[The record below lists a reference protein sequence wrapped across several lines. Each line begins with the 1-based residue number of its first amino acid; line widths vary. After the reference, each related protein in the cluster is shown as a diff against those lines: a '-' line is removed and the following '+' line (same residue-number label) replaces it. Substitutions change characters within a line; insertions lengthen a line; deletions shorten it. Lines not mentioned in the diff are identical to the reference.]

1 MKYYIFIF
9 FVFFVFLEK
18 TLAED
23 NKVKFLYQQDATIT
37 KYSKDKATQLLDY
50 FNSLYPKNKLKLYE
64 KYSKEDW
71 ETILSL
77 QYEGAL
83 KAKHNK
89 VAVQL
94 SRALSIIYHRHTKF
108 DLAIPYLNYTIK
120 NVKFLEESQLNNMLE
135 RLEFSYSFIGDYKNA
150 ILIRK
155 KRITEGFSNSFWQL
169 YAAFNM
175 YNEAINEFK
184 SFETFPVDNDFK
196 KIKYYNN
203 LGKLFLKNNQVDSAR
218 SQFVKMENQAEFI
231 IRENNYKGK
240 SKYTEFVKE
249 YFKYLAVSQQGEC
262 LLVENK
268 HKEALHQLQKVI
280 PYCDLINEEDQKLYK
295 WLSIAKC
302 YNALNQ
308 PDKALSYLKKLKIIL
323 NDKRILG
330 LEIDWLYQYAKAN
343 RLKGELDLYNS
354 YMNNYFVLK
363 DSITFQNQKNSAL
376 LLLAKYDVSQKTE
389 RLLSEQEKTSY
400 LEKDATNQK
409 RILTL
414 VTTGLVALLVIVFLI
429 YKNYSQQ
436 KKAKEKLEKTNQKL
450 KKYAENEAA
459 SSAKS
464 EFLLQEM
471 HHRIKNNLQMISSL
485 LSLQKNTLTN
495 LDSQEVLNDSK
506 TRIKTMSLVHEQLYE
521 IDNTSNTILMQSYLT
536 NITKNILASY
546 SFCSTFN
553 VEIKAPFSLAIGNA
567 MNIGLIVNEALTNT
581 IKHNT
586 AQKIQFTIS
595 LTLDKELYSLTI
607 NDNGKG
613 FVEQKKKGFGLQLIS
628 ILTTQL
634 KGSLTT
640 TSALNGGVC
649 HKITI
654 PKNNIS

>member
-1 MKYYIFIF
+1 MKYYF
-9 FVFFVFLEK
+9 FVFFVFSLFSEK

-23 NKVKFLYQQDATIT
+23 NKIKKLYQQDSAIT
-37 KYSKDKATQLLDY
+37 NYSKDKATKLLDY
-50 FNSLYPKNKLKLYE
+50 FNYLYPKNKLELYE
-64 KYSKEDW
+64 KYKKKDW

-77 QYEGAL
+77 QYQGAL
-83 KAKHNK
+83 KAAHKK

-108 DLAIPYLNYTIK
+108 DLAIPYLKYTIE
-120 NVKFLEESQLNNMLE
+120 NVAFLEVNQLNNMLE

-155 KRITEGFSNSFWQL
+155 KRITEGFSNNFWQL
-169 YAAFNM
+169 YADFNM
-175 YNEAINEFK
+175 YTEAINEFK
-184 SFETFPVDNDFK
+184 SFETFPLDNDFK
-196 KIKYYNN
+196 KIKYYNK
-203 LGKLFLKNNQVDSAR
+203 LGELFLKNNQIDSAR

-231 IRENNYKGK
+231 IREDNYKGK
-240 SKYTEFVKE
+240 SEYTEFVKE
-249 YFKYLAVSQQGEC
+249 YFKYLAISQLGEC
-262 LLVENK
+262 LLAENK
-268 HKEALHQLQKVI
+268 HKEALIELQKVL
-280 PYCDLINEEDQKLYK
+280 PYCDLINEEDQKLHK
-295 WLSIAKC
+295 WMSIAKC
-302 YNALNQ
+302 YNALKKPN
-308 PDKALSYLKKLKIIL
+308 KVLSYLKKIKTIL
-323 NDKRILG
+323 NDKRILS
-330 LEIDWLYQYAKAN
+330 LEIDWLYLFAKAN

-363 DSITFQNQKNSAL
+363 DSIIFQNQKNSAL
-376 LLLAKYDVSQKTE
+376 LLLAKYDVSQKKE
-389 RLLSEQEKTSY
+389 LLLSEQEKTRY

-414 VTTGLVALLVIVFLI
+414 VTMGLIALLIIVLLI

-436 KKAKEKLEKTNQKL
+436 KKAKEKLEKINKKL
-450 KKYAENEAA
+450 KKYAEVEAA
-459 SSAKS
+459 ASAKS

-495 LDSQEVLNDSK
+495 LDSQEILNDSK

-536 NITKNILASY
+536 DITKNILASY
-546 SFCSTFN
+546 SFCSSFN
-553 VEIKAPFSLAIGNA
+553 VEIKTPFFLAIENA

-581 IKHNT
+581 IKHN
-586 AQKIQFTIS
+586 AAKKIQFTVS

-628 ILTTQL
+628 ILTNQL
-634 KGSLTT
+634 KGSLNT
-640 TSALNGGVC
+640 TSALNRGVC